1 MTTIQTPEK
10 TPSAPVAPR
19 GTAAESAGS
28 SKPPSALAAL
38 KAYASIA
45 RPDHWFKNV
54 FMALGVLLAYFYHP
68 ELLQQNTLIQ
78 ILWAVATTC
87 LIASSNYVLNEI
99 LDAPTDRSHPVK
111 RNRPIPAGQ
120 VQLSV
125 AYVEWILLG
134 ALGLILARALN
145 WPFFCSGL
153 FLLVMG
159 LIYNVPPV
167 RSKEL
172 PYVDVVSESINNP
185 IRLLLGWFAIAPAE
199 FPPVSLLIAYWMIG
213 AFFMASKRFAEY
225 RSIADPVRAGA
236 YRSSFRH
243 YNEQKLLISMFFYT
257 TAFALFLGVFI
268 IRYHLEL
275 ILIVPLI
282 AGFVSYYLHISF
294 KQESAA
300 QNPERLY
307 REKGLMI
314 YLVLCVLAF
323 FGLMFVHIP
332 ALYDLFNVPPSAV
345 SPLWKF

>member
-1 MTTIQTPEK
+1 MSILHTPEK
-10 TPSAPVAPR
+10 S
-19 GTAAESAGS
+19 
-28 SKPPSALAAL
+28 PPSSGEPLLRTAKPTGPDQCLSVLAQL
-38 KAYASIA
+38 RVYASIA

-68 ELLQQNTLIQ
+68 ELLQQNTLGQ
-78 ILWAVATTC
+78 IVWAVLTTC

-111 RNRPIPAGQ
+111 RHRPIPAGL
-120 VQLSV
+120 VKLPL
-125 AYVEWILLG
+125 AYAEWILLG
-134 ALGLILARALN
+134 VLGLTMAALLN
-145 WPFFCSGL
+145 WPFFGAGA

-159 LIYNVPPV
+159 LIYNVPPI

-185 IRLLLGWFAIAPAE
+185 IRLLLGWFAIAPRE

-225 RSIADPVRAGA
+225 RSIADPVSASA
-236 YRSSFRH
+236 YRNSFRH

-257 TAFALFLGVFI
+257 TTFALFLGVFI

-275 ILIVPLI
+275 ILIVPLV

-294 KQESAA
+294 KQESAV

-307 REKGLMI
+307 REKGLMV

-323 FGLMFVHIP
+323 FGLMFVQIP
-332 ALYDLFNVPPSAV
+332 VLYDLFNVPPSAV
-345 SPLWKF
+345 PPLWKF